1 MKRRGAE
8 SPDVLLVAYGEGK
21 GAETRTTWSAGQRLD
36 VVGCVCVCVCGGWV
50 LASPEGDIILNCSG
64 PCETHGMNCGQV
76 LVSNVRQWVAGNN
89 NYL

>member
-36 VVGCVCVCVCGGWV
+36 VVGCVCVCVCGGGGFSPRPKVFHIV
-50 LASPEGDIILNCSG
+50 LFGSLRDARYELWSSFGF
-64 PCETHGMNCGQV
+64 
-76 LVSNVRQWVAGNN
+76 
-89 NYL
+89 